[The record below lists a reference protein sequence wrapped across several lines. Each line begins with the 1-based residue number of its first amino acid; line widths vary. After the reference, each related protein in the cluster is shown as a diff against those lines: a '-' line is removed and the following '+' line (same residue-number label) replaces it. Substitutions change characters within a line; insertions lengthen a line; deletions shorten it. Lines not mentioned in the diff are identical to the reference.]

1 MKQKKIPPLRD
12 LPIPTRK
19 VRTILAYRIVLPIHI
34 IKMGVVYPVKVGDFW
49 EKLPQFQ
56 MKSLPISPEVDP
68 ETLGAPFQIRE
79 QGGGGEIPTQKFGF
93 FPFFLEKKKGEN
105 L

>member
-1 MKQKKIPPLRD
+1 MAAVSVNSVILVPNSTAGQKMKQKKIPPLRD

-79 QGGGGEIPTQKFGF
+79 QGGGG
-93 FPFFLEKKKGEN
+93 
-105 L
+105 

>member
-1 MKQKKIPPLRD
+1 
-12 LPIPTRK
+12 
-19 VRTILAYRIVLPIHI
+19 
-34 IKMGVVYPVKVGDFW
+34 MGVVYPVKVGDFW

-79 QGGGGEIPTQKFGF
+79 QGGGG
-93 FPFFLEKKKGEN
+93 
-105 L
+105 